1 MASVFHRTDGI
12 YFPSVNTPDFDP
24 ATWIINPD
32 TTAVAGQPTKYWIID
47 PPGSDTIRLA
57 DAAEQAAIDA
67 QIADDLDAQD
77 RQGQKDAYVTQRVL
91 EGMALVLLDEINIL
105 RDQFNTTTA
114 EVPSATNTNLTD
126 RTASQARI
134 AVNAKIDSLP
144 PP

>member
-1 MASVFHRTDGI
+1 VASVFHRTDGI

-32 TTAVAGQPTKYWIID
+32 TSAVAGQPTKYWIID

-57 DAAEQAAIDA
+57 DAGEQAAIDA
-67 QIADDLDAQD
+67 QIADDLNVQD
-77 RQGQKDAYVTQRVL
+77 QTAQKDAYVTQRVL

-114 EVPSATNTNLTD
+114 EVPSATDTNLTD

-134 AVNAKIDSLP
+134 AVNNKIDSLP